1 MLKKIGDE
9 ITKLADQLGS
19 EKKSREESESAI
31 YEMLRDLIN
40 RVKNEIETER
50 KERLFIFFNKKQ
62 KGKMI
67 ILF

>member
-9 ITKLADQLGS
+9 ITKLADQLSS

-50 KERLFIFFNKKQ
+50 KER
-62 KGKMI
+62 
-67 ILF
+67 